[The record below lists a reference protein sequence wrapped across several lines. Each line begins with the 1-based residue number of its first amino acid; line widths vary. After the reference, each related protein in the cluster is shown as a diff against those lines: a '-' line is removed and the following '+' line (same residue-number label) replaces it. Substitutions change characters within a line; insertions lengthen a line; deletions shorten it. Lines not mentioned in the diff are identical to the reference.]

1 MTPTLMK
8 ISKKEISLTKKSE
21 IIISIILM
29 IYESTEEKQGLE
41 NTTSFQK
48 QLIILYKRM
57 PPKQLTELGR

>member
-1 MTPTLMK
+1 
-8 ISKKEISLTKKSE
+8 
-21 IIISIILM
+21 M